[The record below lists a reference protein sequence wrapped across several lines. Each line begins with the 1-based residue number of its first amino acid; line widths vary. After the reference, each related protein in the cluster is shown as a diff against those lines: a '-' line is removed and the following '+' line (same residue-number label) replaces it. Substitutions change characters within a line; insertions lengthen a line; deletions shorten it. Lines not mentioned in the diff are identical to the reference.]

1 MFTPQI
7 RLFNKKNI
15 IPHQNRN
22 NLAIGV
28 GQFLKFDNFHHF
40 CHLEKEI
47 PRRRNGSNM
56 CALNFRLH
64 HQLLLL
70 LLSLLLLSKLF
81 FTSENILSRHDL
93 IIHICKR

>member
-1 MFTPQI
+1 MFAPKMS
-7 RLFNKKNI
+7 FFDKEI
-15 IPHQNRN
+15 ILHQNRN

-64 HQLLLL
+64 HQLFIL
-70 LLSLLLLSKLF
+70 LLLLSKLF
-81 FTSENILSRHDL
+81 FTSEIILSRHDL
-93 IIHICKR
+93 IIHICKREEC

>member
-1 MFTPQI
+1 MFAPQI
-7 RLFNKKNI
+7 SLFNQKHHTASKS
-15 IPHQNRN
+15 N

-70 LLSLLLLSKLF
+70 LLLLSKLF
-81 FTSENILSRHDL
+81 FTSEIILSRHDL